1 MIYRPEKIH
10 VYLRNACLALVA
22 LLSQLAVAQVSAEYC
37 GSLSNAYGP
46 YDYRSDHHKQ
56 APGDQMPHPAKR
68 QLVEGAHFTP
78 RVENLIGAQSSGQIG
93 PPGADLDYTL
103 RAFPNHHRA
112 LIAVM
117 RYGERKGTQKP
128 PGLPRVV
135 ECYFERAVRFAP
147 NDTTVRMI
155 YASYLAKNKR
165 EPEAVAQLEQATN
178 YAGDNP
184 FTHYNIGL
192 SYFDL
197 KLYDQAL
204 AQAHK
209 AMALGFERTQLR
221 DLLEQAGQW
230 KEPEVAP
237 VPPSTDAA
245 SAASAASA
253 PDVGSAPA
261 DAAPAPAPAPV
272 Q

>member
-1 MIYRPEKIH
+1 MSYRFEKIH
-10 VYLRNACLALVA
+10 AHLRGACLALVA

-56 APGDQMPHPAKR
+56 APGDQMPHAAKR

-93 PPGADLDYTL
+93 APGGDLDYTL

-112 LIAVM
+112 LIAVV
-117 RYGERKGTQKP
+117 RYGERTGNPKP
-128 PGLPRVV
+128 PGLRRVV
-135 ECYFERAVRFAP
+135 ECYFERALRFAP

-155 YASYLAKNKR
+155 YASYLAKHKR

-221 DLLEQAGQW
+221 ELLEKAGHW
-230 KEPEVAP
+230 KEPDASPGAMPAAASPGAAASAP
-237 VPPSTDAA
+237 TDAA
-245 SAASAASA
+245 SAPAAA
-253 PDVGSAPA
+253 
-261 DAAPAPAPAPV
+261 